1 MVSGF
6 SSSLK
11 ISAPKPRM
19 QSEEG
24 FTSPAKSFDRLCH
37 EKIPVYVFSF
47 SMVPCAIRDFF
58 PEWWDDRSVVV
69 LLVLF
74 FIGLFLFGL
83 DILDE

>member
-1 MVSGF
+1 MRRYRSMF
-6 SSSLK
+6 SLF
-11 ISAPKPRM
+11 RWY
-19 QSEEG
+19 
-24 FTSPAKSFDRLCH
+24 RVL
-37 EKIPVYVFSF
+37 
-47 SMVPCAIRDFF
+47 IRDFF